1 MPPCGQVAFDKD
13 KALELSREQVRGNR
27 SPDETMR
34 ERQRETKR
42 QTALLQQEEEQW
54 TGGHE
59 KWESSLVLP
68 GGSVLRRGMQADQ
81 GTGCSPS
88 LVHAR
93 HEDYETE
100 LLGHSAASRDPV
112 QSPCSSQQGHRRRTA
127 CGRLPAA
134 PGHGESRTALV
145 RWESPPAHH
154 LESPNDPRDM
164 RESDA
169 FVLNRANRRE
179 KEWDIETVRPSEHCS
194 GRGDEIAVQGRRGE
208 VSDSWGLEPSE
219 RPNYL
224 QKDQAPKG
232 SGVQFEKGGSGSGG
246 ERRGEEVG
254 SNISDQRRR
263 GEAEWEERKRRREG
277 RISGKVRSETGNRRR
292 DKGRQ
297 RGSKLQTEGVG
308 ETQTQQSRAERKHG
322 GAAKGTE
329 NERYQSAARRRSGNA
344 GLDDEVRGGS
354 RVPHFHDVSRQTL
367 PETVSLSLPDLGSK
381 ETSRE
386 QSEVRASSERDL
398 SWTQTPTERNP
409 QT

>member
-1 MPPCGQVAFDKD
+1 M
-13 KALELSREQVRGNR
+13 
-27 SPDETMR
+27 
-34 ERQRETKR
+34 
-42 QTALLQQEEEQW
+42 
-54 TGGHE
+54 
-59 KWESSLVLP
+59 
-68 GGSVLRRGMQADQ
+68 
-81 GTGCSPS
+81 
-88 LVHAR
+88 
-93 HEDYETE
+93 
-100 LLGHSAASRDPV
+100 
-112 QSPCSSQQGHRRRTA
+112 
-127 CGRLPAA
+127 
-134 PGHGESRTALV
+134 
-145 RWESPPAHH
+145 
-154 LESPNDPRDM
+154 
-164 RESDA
+164 
-169 FVLNRANRRE
+169 
-179 KEWDIETVRPSEHCS
+179 
-194 GRGDEIAVQGRRGE
+194 
-208 VSDSWGLEPSE
+208 
-219 RPNYL
+219 
-224 QKDQAPKG
+224 
-232 SGVQFEKGGSGSGG
+232 QFEKGGSGSGG